1 MPSVQDFIHK
11 LEQDGG
17 GRGLRAL
24 FVTLLVVILVLGY
37 NWRAFRNL
45 GTQEAMD
52 AAQVGRNLAEG
63 RGYSTQFV
71 RPFSIYLIKKHNA
84 DRLTPTAEE
93 PRPDYAQL
101 RGMHPDLA
109 NPPVYPLVLAGLMK
123 VLPFRYEVNLKDAY
137 WSEPNPALAK
147 LSPDELGKAQAR
159 IFARYQPD
167 FLISLFNQLL
177 LIISGVMVFF
187 LARRLFDSSVA
198 WMSLALML
206 CCELLWR
213 FSVSGLSTMLLLLI
227 FLGLIW
233 CLVWIESEEREPV
246 WSHRAQLWLALGIGL
261 LLGLGTLT
269 RYAFGWLAIPVLV
282 YLGIVCAIRRTGIL
296 VLAGGIFLVVITPW
310 IWRNFAVSGTPFG
323 TAGYAI
329 VEGSFLFP
337 ENKLERSLE
346 PDFKKLGVT
355 PFLFKL
361 TANSRQI
368 LQDELPKLGGS
379 WVTALFL
386 AGLLLNF
393 RNPALQR
400 LRFFLLATLL
410 LFVLVQSLGRTQLS
424 EDSPVVNSENLLVL
438 TVPLVL
444 VFGVGLFF
452 QLLDQMNIKLREL
465 RYLIVGFFG
474 IVMCL
479 PMLYIFA
486 PPKISPLNY
495 PPYYPPAVQQTS
507 GWMKPTE
514 LMMSDIPWAVAWYGD
529 RQCVWL
535 TQNAQ
540 SQFFAVHDLLKPVRG
555 LYLTPQTM
563 DSRFLSQWV
572 RAGEHSWASFIL
584 ESMLR
589 KQIATTF
596 PLREAPEGFFPEQLF
611 LSDYK
616 RWKAEP
622 AGLTAPATE
631 DDGSQKKA
639 EEKKPE
645 EIK

>member
-11 LEQDGG
+11 FEQDGG
-17 GRGLRAL
+17 GRGLRAV
-24 FVTLLVVILVLGY
+24 FVTLLIIILVLGY
-37 NWRAFRNL
+37 NWRAFRNF

-63 RGYSTQFV
+63 RGFTTQFV
-71 RPFSIYLIKKHNA
+71 RPFSIYLIKAHNA
-84 DRLTPTAEE
+84 DRLKPTADE

-101 RGMHPDLA
+101 KGMHPDLA

-137 WSEPNPALAK
+137 WSEPNPALAR
-147 LSPDELGKAQAR
+147 LSPEELGKAQPR

-167 FLISLFNQLL
+167 FLISLFNQMLL
-177 LIISGVMVFF
+177 LVSGVMVFF

-269 RYAFGWLAIPVLV
+269 RYAFGWLVIPVLV

-296 VLAGGIFLVVITPW
+296 VLAGGVFLVVITPW

-361 TANSRQI
+361 SSNSRQI

-400 LRFFLLATLL
+400 LRYFLLGVLL
-410 LFVLVQSLGRTQLS
+410 LFVVVQSLGRTQLS
-424 EDSPVVNSENLLVL
+424 EDSPVINSENLLVL

-479 PMLYIFA
+479 PMLYVFL
-486 PPKISPLNY
+486 PPRIRPLQY
-495 PPYYPPAVQQTS
+495 PPYYPSDIQKASVC
-507 GWMKPTE
+507 MKPEE
-514 LMMSDIPWAVAWYGD
+514 LLMSDIPWAIAWYGN

-535 TQNAQ
+535 TLNAD
-540 SQFFAVHDLLKPVRG
+540 SQFFAIHDYLKPVRG
-555 LYLTPQTM
+555 LYLTTLTIDTGYLSRWLRAKASDWETLVYFAM
-563 DSRFLSQWV
+563 RDS
-572 RAGEHSWASFIL
+572 
-584 ESMLR
+584 
-589 KQIATTF
+589 QINPKF
-596 PLREAPEGFFPEQLF
+596 PLRRVMPTLELVPEQLF
-611 LSDYK
+611 FSDYE
-616 RWKAEP
+616 RWKNKP
-622 AGLTAPATE
+622 ADSGP
-631 DDGSQKKA
+631 GSNRSGPQ
-639 EEKKPE
+639 E
-645 EIK
+645 